1 MAIYVSN
8 KLQFE
13 VCRDQHVLNLFE
25 CLWLGLSANN
35 SNNSKSKFI
44 VGVVYRHPDQTK
56 VDNFLASFSTC
67 LSNLSNSK
75 KVYYISGDFNINIL
89 QDNRS
94 NSASEYIN
102 LIVSHGAMP
111 VITIPT
117 RVTSNWSTLI
127 DHIITNNTELDLN
140 PTVIEADTSNHFPVL
155 CIITKPQPQ
164 LTYESKKMLYR
175 DKSSFRVDS
184 FCENLE
190 AKLINVFSN
199 SLN

>member
-1 MAIYVSN
+1 M
-8 KLQFE
+8 
-13 VCRDQHVLNLFE
+13 
-25 CLWLGLSANN
+25 
-35 SNNSKSKFI
+35 
-44 VGVVYRHPDQTK
+44 VYRHPDQTK
-56 VDNFLASFSTC
+56 VDDFLASFSTC

-75 KVYYISGDFNINIL
+75 KVYYILGDFNINIL

-117 RVTSNWSTLI
+117 RVTSNSFTLI
-127 DHIITNNTELDLN
+127 DHIITNSTELDLN
-140 PTVIEADTSNHFPVL
+140 PAVIEADISDHFPVL
-155 CIITKPQPQ
+155 CIITKPQLHQ
-164 LTYESKKMLYR
+164 TYEAKKMLYK

-190 AKLINVFSN
+190 VKLINVFSQQPE
-199 SLN
+199 LNNGNFNEMFEVFSTTVLSTINAHALLKPSSRKQKKTFE